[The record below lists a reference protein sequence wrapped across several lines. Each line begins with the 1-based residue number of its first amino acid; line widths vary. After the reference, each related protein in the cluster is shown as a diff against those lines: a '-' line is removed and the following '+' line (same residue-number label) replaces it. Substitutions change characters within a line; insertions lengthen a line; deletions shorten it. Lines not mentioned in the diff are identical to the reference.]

1 MIVCSGGSAWKA
13 SASHGGLVAGAQTA
27 TLARDEV
34 ERLVLG
40 DHIATIFT
48 RPPPKSDRL
57 TANAILKTLERIIG
71 LPRQRSGTRRS
82 CATFGRP

>member
-1 MIVCSGGSAWKA
+1 
-13 SASHGGLVAGAQTA
+13 VAPNATTEAQQA
-27 TLARDEV
+27 AR
-34 ERLVLG
+34 

-57 TANAILKTLERIIG
+57 TANAILKTLETIIG